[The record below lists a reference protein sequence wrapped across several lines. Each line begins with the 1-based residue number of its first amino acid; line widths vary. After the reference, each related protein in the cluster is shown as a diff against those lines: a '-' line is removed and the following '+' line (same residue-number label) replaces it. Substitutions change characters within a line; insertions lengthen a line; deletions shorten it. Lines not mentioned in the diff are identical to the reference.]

1 MENESAIVNAVIRA
15 LWDRPGTW
23 IWRNN
28 CGVAK
33 PPGAR
38 RAIRFGI
45 PGQADI
51 SGIVTLDIGI
61 GLPLGIRLEVEVKK
75 PGGRMSD
82 EQKQFRSRVE
92 AMGGCYLL
100 VTSAE
105 EAVRE
110 LEAWIADRTPGRRR

>member
-1 MENESAIVNAVIRA
+1 METESAIVNAVIRA
-15 LWDRPGTW
+15 LWDLPGVW

-33 PPGAR
+33 PPGAK

-51 SGIVTLDIGI
+51 SGILTLDLGIGI
-61 GLPLGIRLEVEVKK
+61 PVGVRLEVEVKK

-82 EQKQFRSRVE
+82 EQKTFRSRVE

-100 VTSAE
+100 VTSAD

-110 LEAWIADRTPGRRR
+110 LNAWRAERMPESK